1 MVCSMLREAM
11 QHHDVHAD
19 ALSKRPSSGAAAEA
33 ALRGGARLSHA
44 SKDSRSS
51 ASNASNPAATAAATL
66 SGGCHESKSSFGGSG
81 SKGFVDGNFAPA
93 PFFRGGCAFD
103 ETTRQQYALL
113 WKDGAAD
120 MEASRPAAAAA
131 AAVAAAAAQPSA
143 KPQRKAWNKGLKS
156 QNHKSKDSAKTTS
169 TATAATAAAAA
180 AAAASSASLA
190 LASSAHARPDAGMLT
205 YADVC

>member
-1 MVCSMLREAM
+1 MCSMLREAM
-11 QHHDVHAD
+11 QHHEVHAD

-33 ALRGGARLSHA
+33 APRGGTRLLHA

-66 SGGCHESKSSFGGSG
+66 SGGSHESNSSFGGSG
-81 SKGFVDGNFAPA
+81 SKGFVHGNVAPA
-93 PFFRGGCAFD
+93 SFFRGGCALD

-120 MEASRPAAAAA
+120 LEASRPVAAAAA
-131 AAVAAAAAQPSA
+131 AAAAAQASA
-143 KPQRKAWNKGLKS
+143 KPQRKACNNGLKS
-156 QNHKSKDSAKTTS
+156 QNHKSKNSAKTTS
-169 TATAATAAAAA
+169 TAAAAIAAAAA
-180 AAAASSASLA
+180 TTTSSASLA

>member
-1 MVCSMLREAM
+1 MCSMLREAM

-19 ALSKRPSSGAAAEA
+19 ALSKRPSLGAAAEA
-33 ALRGGARLSHA
+33 ALRGGGRLLHA

-66 SGGCHESKSSFGGSG
+66 SGGCHESISSFGGSG
-81 SKGFVDGNFAPA
+81 SKGFVDGNVAPA
-93 PFFRGGCAFD
+93 SFFRGGCVVD
-103 ETTRQQYALL
+103 ETTRQRYALL

-120 MEASRPAAAAA
+120 LEASRPVAAAAA
-131 AAVAAAAAQPSA
+131 AAAAAAPSA

-156 QNHKSKDSAKTTS
+156 QNHKSKDSTKTTS
-169 TATAATAAAAA
+169 TAAAAIAAAAA
-180 AAAASSASLA
+180 TSSASLA

-205 YADVC
+205 YADAC

>member
-19 ALSKRPSSGAAAEA
+19 AFSKRPSSGAAAEA
-33 ALRGGARLSHA
+33 ALRGGARLLHA
-44 SKDSRSS
+44 SKDSGSS

-81 SKGFVDGNFAPA
+81 SKGFVDANFAPA

-103 ETTRQQYALL
+103 ETTGQPYALL

-120 MEASRPAAAAA
+120 LEASRPAAAAA
-131 AAVAAAAAQPSA
+131 AAAAAQPSA

-169 TATAATAAAAA
+169 TAAAATAAAAA
-180 AAAASSASLA
+180 ATSSASLA
-190 LASSAHARPDAGMLT
+190 LASSAHTRPDAGMLT

>member
-1 MVCSMLREAM
+1 MLREAM
-11 QHHDVHAD
+11 QRHDVQTD
-19 ALSKRPSSGAAAEA
+19 ALSKPPSSGAATEA
-33 ALRGGARLSHA
+33 ALRGGARLLHA

-51 ASNASNPAATAAATL
+51 ASNASNPAATAAATAAATL

-81 SKGFVDGNFAPA
+81 SKGFVDGNVAPA
-93 PFFRGGCAFD
+93 SFFRGGCALD

-120 MEASRPAAAAA
+120 LEASRPVAAAAA
-131 AAVAAAAAQPSA
+131 AAAAAQASA

-169 TATAATAAAAA
+169 TAAAAIAAAAA
-180 AAAASSASLA
+180 TSSASLA